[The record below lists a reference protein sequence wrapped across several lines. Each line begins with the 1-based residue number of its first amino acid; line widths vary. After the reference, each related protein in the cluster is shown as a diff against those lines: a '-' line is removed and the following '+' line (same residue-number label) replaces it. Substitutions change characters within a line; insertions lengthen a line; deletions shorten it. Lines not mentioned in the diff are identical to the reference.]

1 MRMKHKWDGITLELK
16 GKEGVPFAFKQRFD
30 GATEETKVLLHNEQ
44 VNLENVT
51 VKIGGF
57 DVEVEM
63 SVEESIQQ
71 IKNARDICSLIR
83 EETSNFVDF
92 FPTIAAKIEGVAT
105 QMNGKPAAE
114 PAEEA
119 TVVVPPTNATVESI
133 IEAGI
138 RSIKEAVGKATGKTA

>member
-1 MRMKHKWDGITLELK
+1 MRMKQKWDGITLELK
-16 GKEGVPFAFKQRFD
+16 GLEGSPFAFKQRFE
-30 GATEETKVLLHNEQ
+30 GATEADKVLVHNEQ
-44 VNLENVT
+44 VNMSNVT

-83 EETSNFVDF
+83 EETTNFVEF

-105 QMNGKPAAE
+105 QMNKPSE
-114 PAEEA
+114 PVAPEEA
-119 TVVVPPTNATVESI
+119 TVVVPPNSTVESI

-138 RSIKEAVGKATGKTA
+138 RSIKEAVGKATSKG